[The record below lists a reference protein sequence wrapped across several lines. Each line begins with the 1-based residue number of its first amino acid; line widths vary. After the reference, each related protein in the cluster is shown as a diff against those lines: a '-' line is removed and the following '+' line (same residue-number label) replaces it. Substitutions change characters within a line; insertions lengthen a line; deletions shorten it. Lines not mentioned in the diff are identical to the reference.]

1 MGNKAA
7 QAQGAFV
14 DTEKQDITST
24 NREIIAGAL
33 QSQESRFNPLKSN
46 RFDPEALW
54 DRVDGDKE
62 LLRELVMIFAEEGPK
77 MLARIEDAI
86 RHGSASDLEKS
97 SHKIKGSVLQFSAHG
112 ASGVALQLE
121 EMGRSGS
128 VTGAESL
135 LRLLKKEIDLLQ
147 ADLNAMVCGDTAV

>member
-1 MGNKAA
+1 M
-7 QAQGAFV
+7 

-33 QSQESRFNPLKSN
+33 QSRESRFNHLKST

-54 DRVDGDKE
+54 NRVDGDME
-62 LLRELVMIFAEEGPK
+62 LLRELVVVFAEEGPR

-112 ASGVALQLE
+112 ASGIALQLE

-128 VTGAESL
+128 MTGAESL
-135 LRLLKKEIDLLQ
+135 LRSLKREIDLLR
-147 ADLNAMVCGDTAV
+147 ADLNAMVCGGPAV